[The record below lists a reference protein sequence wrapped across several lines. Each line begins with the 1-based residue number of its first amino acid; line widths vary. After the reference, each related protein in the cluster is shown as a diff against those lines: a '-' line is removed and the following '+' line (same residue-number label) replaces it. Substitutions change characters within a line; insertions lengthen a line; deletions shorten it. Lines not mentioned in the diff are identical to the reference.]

1 MLLTV
6 DQPTHGTLAGF
17 FGHRIVTEA
26 LLLVFDHLAQG
37 AQAGFLGDP
46 AFLHL
51 ALLLLDDFT
60 QGTQAGFFG
69 QGALLQALL
78 LLLDQLAQRALAGF
92 LGDLGGG
99 AGGEGEVLGEL
110 SFFDRAPRSAVRAK
124 PKAIRRF
131 MIVSSGETV
140 LE

>member
-6 DQPTHGTLAGF
+6 DQPTHGTL
-17 FGHRIVTEA
+17 
-26 LLLVFDHLAQG
+26 
-37 AQAGFLGDP
+37 AGFLGDP

-60 QGTQAGFFG
+60 QGTQAGLFG

-99 AGGEGEVLGEL
+99 AGGEGEVLG
-110 SFFDRAPRSAVRAK
+110 RAK

-131 MIVSSGETV
+131 MMVSSGETV